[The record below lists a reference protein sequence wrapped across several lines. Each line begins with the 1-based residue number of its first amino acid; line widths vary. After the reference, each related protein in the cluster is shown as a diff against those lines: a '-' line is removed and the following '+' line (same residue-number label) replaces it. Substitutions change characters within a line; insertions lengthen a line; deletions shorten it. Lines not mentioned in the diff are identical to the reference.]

1 MRDIEIQE
9 KIKLLKEQ
17 IKQNTE
23 LFKNGKLSYEELYN
37 SQYTLIVCIE
47 HYRAQLK
54 GIHSCSVEI
63 TTRESYMIY
72 DALTDMVFKASE
84 NKEKYANGYQMQEI
98 QELADRF
105 SKIQIQNQW

>member
-1 MRDIEIQE
+1 MRDIEIKE
-9 KIKLLKEQ
+9 KIKALEEQ
-17 IKQNTE
+17 MRQNAE
-23 LFKNGKLSYEELYN
+23 LFKNGELSYEELYN

-47 HYRAQLK
+47 HYRTQLK
-54 GIHSCSVEI
+54 GIHSCSVKI
-63 TTRESYMIY
+63 TPHESYMIY